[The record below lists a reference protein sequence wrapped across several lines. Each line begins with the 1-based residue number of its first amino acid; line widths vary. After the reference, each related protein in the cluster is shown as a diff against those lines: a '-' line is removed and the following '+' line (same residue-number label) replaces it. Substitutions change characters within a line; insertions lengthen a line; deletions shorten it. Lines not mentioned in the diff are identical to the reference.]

1 MRTIEEKLAS
11 LNATSVWY
19 FAKQDTNFD
28 NAFKAV
34 QIVDELGQQWEDDGT
49 TAWSTK
55 AASKGLDSNHR
66 ILSVAQLLG
75 LLTKNNPF
83 GKSQYKS
90 ETPTPVYRTI
100 SRYAIGSP
108 EYNALKTEQLLK
120 LRMNAITDTR
130 PESADYNIAPVL
142 FTYEVFW
149 RLKAKGVTEVSLGD
163 FYTYVMTCKTHE
175 EIDECVEHLL
185 DPNRKETPYVA
196 NYKGDSRVVTL
207 IQNNLNLIQFT
218 ATTVSI
224 KPEFADYFGYFF
236 NGAYTSFV
244 NMMKFVVSDVQMYQ
258 TILTNP
264 IGLAVNFLDTSAKID
279 IGVKRINLENKKS
292 ESYSLQQIHYGAPGT
307 GKSHIVKKRT
317 EGESVVRT
325 TFHPDSDYSTFVG
338 CYKPTTKE
346 IEMRDVTG
354 KVIVEHGQP
363 VTENRIIYQFV
374 EQAFLQAYIK
384 SWKFYAEAEDG
395 AAPKKQFLIIEEI
408 NRGNCAQIFGD
419 LFQLLDRNDSGFSEY
434 FIHADKDM
442 QKHISNAFKDCLIK
456 ESHKDTINSLYP
468 KDDDVV
474 AKVLSGEIL
483 LLPNN
488 LYIWAT
494 MNTSDQSL
502 FPIDSA
508 FKRRWDWEYEPIKYK
523 NTDWIINIQ
532 NNSYSW
538 ESFQREINKR
548 VFAANNSEDKML
560 GDYFVN
566 PADGIITEKMLLN
579 KILFYLWNDVCKD
592 GEGDIFRT
600 SATDEISFSELHGN
614 GGTDKLIAM
623 MAYWGI
629 PELDYREENA
639 DTDTG
644 TDTKKKLPKYSIN
657 GSQELYSTPKAV
669 QYIIGDFAQSH
680 QDMPVDEMISL
691 WNEISERKNCLVE
704 SWTPSPNDN
713 QTFAT
718 KRRTEIKWGDKSVW
732 VINGWTEDLFNT
744 FIKNVR
750 EKIGIEIKK
759 IE

>member
-1 MRTIEEKLAS
+1 MARNKQIGPEIKLYQIDTMIYLTTKNIVSKIEMLSKFLEWGGIDQANSARINNARAVERFDKNYRISDIKDLNTIDGQANETWLRKSGFLVSTDSKYELSPIATAIIENKISIAEYCFLILSKQWVIIKKPGEPSEYKANLLALVLEILSNHGDVPAADFVTTINQDIVDKYIDEYDGLALSNQEASRFIIEPLLLSGILVAEDNVYRLSVKHIELIENYLLNYNKIKNPNELPCLEESYLNCFEYGVFDIIDADNEPVYANLYPGLFKQTAS
-11 LNATSVWY
+11 
-19 FAKQDTNFD
+19 KD
-28 NAFKAV
+28 NA
-34 QIVDELGQQWEDDGT
+34 VD
-49 TAWSTK
+49 
-55 AASKGLDSNHR
+55 DSMAR
-66 ILSVAQLLG
+66 
-75 LLTKNNPF
+75 
-83 GKSQYKS
+83 
-90 ETPTPVYRTI
+90 
-100 SRYAIGSP
+100 
-108 EYNALKTEQLLK
+108 
-120 LRMNAITDTR
+120 
-130 PESADYNIAPVL
+130 
-142 FTYEVFW
+142 
-149 RLKAKGVTEVSLGD
+149 
-163 FYTYVMTCKTHE
+163 
-175 EIDECVEHLL
+175 
-185 DPNRKETPYVA
+185 
-196 NYKGDSRVVTL
+196 
-207 IQNNLNLIQFT
+207 
-218 ATTVSI
+218 
-224 KPEFADYFGYFF
+224 
-236 NGAYTSFV
+236 
-244 NMMKFVVSDVQMYQ
+244 
-258 TILTNP
+258 
-264 IGLAVNFLDTSAKID
+264 
-279 IGVKRINLENKKS
+279 
-292 ESYSLQQIHYGAPGT
+292 QQIYYGAPGT
-307 GKSHIVKKRT
+307 GKSHIVKKQT

-338 CYKPTTKE
+338 CYKPTTKPCPMYTSYGE
-346 IEMRDVTG
+346 KAVTIKDATG
-354 KVIVEHGQP
+354 KEL
-363 VTENRIIYQFV
+363 TENRIVYEFV
-374 EQAFLQAYIK
+374 DQAFLQAYIK

-456 ESHKDTINSLYP
+456 ESHKDAINTMYP

-592 GEGDIFRT
+592 GEGDIFKT

-623 MAYWGI
+623 MAYLGI

-639 DTDTG
+639 DTDAG

-657 GSQELYSTPKAV
+657 DSQELYSTPKAV

-744 FIKNVR
+744 FIKNVK

-759 IE
+759 VE

>member
-90 ETPTPVYRTI
+90 ETPTPVYRAI

-130 PESADYNIAPVL
+130 PESAEYNLAPVL

-196 NYKGDSRVVTL
+196 NYKSDSRVVTL

-224 KPEFADYFGYFF
+224 KPEFAHYFGYFF

-244 NMMKFVVSDVQMYQ
+244 NMMKFVVTDVLMYQ

-264 IGLAVNFLDTSAKID
+264 IGLSVNFLDTASLPLIET
-279 IGVKRINLENKKS
+279 RRNNLDTNGPKDNP
-292 ESYSLQQIHYGAPGT
+292 LQKVYYGCPGS
-307 GKSHIVKKRT
+307 GKSHEVRKKTNTAHNEGFTGLSSIERQQAYQKYLDDKNGHKKNYKGGKVNIIALTHPKLMSYIASCT
-317 EGESVVRT
+317 EYEINSLFEISNEEDFNAIIEALKGCEAYQNDSITKGSGCHWETGLKSYGEFLKDQILNTEPRKDAVFRT
-325 TFHPDSDYSTFVG
+325 TFHPDTDYASFVG
-338 CYKPTTKE
+338 CYKPSMNDGV
-346 IEMRDVTG
+346 IEYSFTPQVFT
-354 KVIVEHGQP
+354 
-363 VTENRIIYQFV
+363 N
-374 EQAFLQAYIK
+374 AYI
-384 SWKFYAEAEDG
+384 
-395 AAPKKQFLIIEEI
+395 AAWENTKKPVYLVIEEI

-419 LFQLLDRNDSGFSEY
+419 LFQLLDRDKETGKSEY
-434 FIHADKDM
+434 PIKADKDLVA
-442 QKHISNAFKDCLIK
+442 HI
-456 ESHKDTINSLYP
+456 E
-468 KDDDVV
+468 
-474 AKVLSGEIL
+474 KVLGAGHEGIKNGEL
-483 LLPNN
+483 CLPSN
-488 LYIWAT
+488 LIIYAT

-502 FPIDSA
+502 FPMDSA
-508 FKRRWDWEYEPIKYK
+508 FKRRWDWEYVPINYSKDIDSGK
-523 NTDWIINIQ
+523 FVIEIDEHTK
-532 NNSYSW
+532 YSW
-538 ESFQREINKR
+538 VEFLESVNDKIYD
-548 VFAANNSEDKML
+548 ATNSEDKQM
-560 GDYFVN
+560 GNFFIKKSIKANEFVN
-566 PADGIITEKMLLN
+566 KVM
-579 KILFYLWNDVCKD
+579 FYLWNEVCKEEYGTQRNFFRKGKD
-592 GEGDIFRT
+592 GRT
-600 SATDEISFSELHGN
+600 EFKFTELFG
-614 GGTDKLIAM
+614 
-623 MAYWGI
+623 
-629 PELDYREENA
+629 
-639 DTDTG
+639 
-644 TDTKKKLPKYSIN
+644 
-657 GSQELYSTPKAV
+657 
-669 QYIIGDFAQSH
+669 
-680 QDMPVDEMISL
+680 
-691 WNEISERKNCLVE
+691 
-704 SWTPSPNDN
+704 DN
-713 QTFAT
+713 QAT
-718 KRRTEIKWGDKSVW
+718 ILKEFMTS
-732 VINGWTEDLFNT
+732 L
-744 FIKNVR
+744 
-750 EKIGIEIKK
+750 GIEPIGKK
-759 IE
+759 PEEPAAE